1 MPDRPYALV
10 RRPAETLADG
20 IVTFIERLPPDV
32 ELAKRQWDGYVAA
45 VERSGR
51 PAGRGGGDR

>member
-1 MPDRPYALV
+1 VPDRPYALV

-20 IVTFIERLPPDV
+20 IVTFIERQPLEL

-45 VERSGR
+45 LQRNG
-51 PAGRGGGDR
+51 